1 LLLEIEEVE
10 MKVRE
15 IMTKNPA
22 TCTPDASLNEVAQLM
37 IEHDCG
43 CIPVVDG
50 KDSMKPVG
58 TITDRDITVRAFGA
72 NKNPLELKASDVMTS
87 DVASVRPGSSIEQCC
102 DEMESKQ
109 IRRILVVDESGRLAG
124 IVAQADVA
132 EYNTPRSGELVR
144 EISES
149 NDSFDTSRFN
159 TQQRNFSTGYNQQNR
174 NRERQMRN
182 DYSQHKNSG
191 KSGFFGGLLP
201 ILFGVGTL
209 IAIGYSLKQQGESNR
224 SALRRPTYNPPLNTK
239 NTDDKISSDFMSPA
253 STTSTRTTEDTFTG
267 TTTSS
272 DRSDD
277 LGNNM
282 SYGATG
288 GNR

>member
-1 LLLEIEEVE
+1 

-22 TCTPDASLNEVAQLM
+22 TCTPDASLNEVAQMM

-50 KDSMKPVG
+50 KETMKPVG

-102 DEMESKQ
+102 DVMESKQ
-109 IRRILVVDESGRLAG
+109 IRRVLVVDESGKLAG

-149 NDSFDTSRFN
+149 NDSYDTTRFN
-159 TQQRNFSTGYNQQNR
+159 TQQRNFSTNYTEQKR
-174 NRERQMRN
+174 DREQYMRSN
-182 DYSQHKNSG
+182 YSQYKNSG
-191 KSGFFGGLLP
+191 KTGFFGGILP

-209 IAIGYSLKQQGESNR
+209 IAISYSLKQQGETNR
-224 SALRRPTYNPPLNTK
+224 QTLRQPTYNPPLKTR
-239 NTDDKISSDFMSPA
+239 NTDDKISSDFMSPT
-253 STTSTRTTEDTFTG
+253 STASTRTTEDTFTG

-272 DRSDD
+272 DRNDD
-277 LGNNM
+277 PGSSM

-288 GNR
+288 GRR